1 MSLAASQATAA
12 AVAKRARR
20 SSGGVLFLRHHR
32 GVLIITA
39 VFIVLFAVSI
49 AFSGG
54 AFGYFEASFMSS
66 GGATLALAAMGQALV
81 VLVGGFDL
89 SVGSVVSLVNVVLAT
104 HMGSS
109 LGSMVGVGLVGIV
122 VGGAVGAFNGFFVA
136 FLGLQP
142 IVVTLSSMFLVRGIT
157 VLVLDSPGGG
167 VPDDFKNFLTGAV
180 IPNVLPAALLVIVAA
195 IIVWLAIKGTRF
207 GIGIYA
213 VGSDEDSARSAG
225 IPVRRT
231 KFLTYMIAGMFYGAA
246 GVFITAQ
253 TGSGDPLIGDPL
265 LLETFAA
272 VVLGGTLLGGGRG
285 GLIGAIFGA
294 YTLML
299 MVNLL
304 LALNVSAYY
313 SSVAEGV
320 VLILAV
326 MVSAIHHDAPVAQC
340 ARQMRRLVTGWRA
353 GLLPSQIRWSEAPRR
368 IALPGAASIAR
379 APRVTWM
386 QRNGERLRFA
396 LPAYVCVAGV
406 LIVTAIVRPDTVGHW
421 SYYNSLVVLSSF
433 LIVLALGQGSVILTG
448 GLDLSVPWVI
458 GFCGILAAGLIS
470 GSNAASIW
478 VIPMVLFVGALIGMV
493 NGLGVVVLGLPPIV
507 ITLAMNG
514 ILQGAA
520 LVYSNGTPSGFSSSG
535 LHWFMTG
542 HLAGFAPVVLFIIA
556 FVVGSVILLGG
567 TVFGRRVYAVGNSI
581 TVARLSGINVPRT
594 LVLVYAL
601 SGLCSAVVGV
611 MLTGF
616 SGQASLGM
624 GDDYL
629 LPSIAVV
636 VVGGT
641 LITGGRGHYLGML
654 GGALLLTALQTL
666 LDGTNLPHAVRDII
680 FGLVVLG
687 AVLALRERSTR

>member
-1 MSLAASQATAA
+1 MSLVTSP
-12 AVAKRARR
+12 VLARR
-20 SSGGVLFLRHHR
+20 SSGGVLFLRHNR
-32 GVLIITA
+32 GMLIAAA
-39 VFIVLFAVSI
+39 VFIVFFGVSI
-49 AFSGG
+49 ASSGG

-104 HMGSS
+104 HMGAS
-109 LGSMVGVGLVGIV
+109 LGSMIGVSVLGIM

-142 IVVTLSSMFLVRGIT
+142 IVVTLSSMFLIRGVT
-157 VLVLDSPGGG
+157 VLVLDAPGGG
-167 VPDDFKNFLTGAV
+167 VPDGFKNFFTGAV
-180 IPNVLPAALLVIVAA
+180 IPNFLPAALLVIAA
-195 IIVWLAIKGTRF
+195 AVIVWLLIKGTRF
-207 GIGIYA
+207 GVGIYA
-213 VGSDEDSARSAG
+213 VGSDEDAARSAG

-231 KFLTYMIAGMFYGAA
+231 KFMTYLIAGMFYGAA
-246 GVFITAQ
+246 GVFISAQ
-253 TGSGDPLIGDPL
+253 TGSGDPLVGDPL
-265 LLETFAA
+265 LLESFAA

-326 MVSAIHHDAPVAQC
+326 MASAVHRNAPVAQY

-353 GLLPSQIRWSEAPRR
+353 GQLPSQIRWHEAPKR
-368 IALPGAASIAR
+368 PAR
-379 APRVTWM
+379 PAVIQAPRVSWM
-386 QRNGERLRFA
+386 QRNGERLRFVM
-396 LPAYVCVAGV
+396 PAYLCTAGV
-406 LIVTAIVRPDTVGHW
+406 MIATAIVRPDTLDRW
-421 SYYNSLVVLSSF
+421 SYYNELIVLSSF
-433 LIVLALGQGSVILTG
+433 LIVLALGQGVVILTG

-478 VIPMVLFVGALIGMV
+478 VIPLVLVIGALIGMV
-493 NGLGVVVLGLPPIV
+493 NGMGVVVFGLPPIV

-520 LVYSNGTPSGFSSSG
+520 LVFSNGTPSGFSSQG

-542 HLAGFAPVVLFIIA
+542 NIGGLAPVVVFIIL

-567 TVFGRRVYAVGNSI
+567 TVFGRRVYAIGNSI
-581 TVARLSGINVPRT
+581 TVARLSGVNVPRT
-594 LVLVYAL
+594 LILVYAL
-601 SGLCSAVVGV
+601 SGLCSAIVGV

-687 AVLALRERSTR
+687 AVLALRERPAR

>member
-1 MSLAASQATAA
+1 MSLTTTHAAPAPVTI
-12 AVAKRARR
+12 RR
-20 SSGGVLFLRHHR
+20 QSGGAFFLRHNR
-32 GVLIITA
+32 GVLISAA
-39 VFIVLFAVSI
+39 VFIILFAVSI

-81 VLVGGFDL
+81 ILVGGFDL
-89 SVGSVVSLVNVVLAT
+89 SVGAVVSLVNVVLVT
-104 HMGSS
+104 HMGAS
-109 LGSMVGVGLVGIV
+109 LGSMVGVGVLGIA

-142 IVVTLSSMFLVRGIT
+142 IVVTLSSMFLIRGVT
-157 VLVLDSPGGG
+157 VLILDSPGGSL
-167 VPDDFKNFLTGAV
+167 PDDFKNFLTGAV
-180 IPNVLPAALLVIVAA
+180 IPNVLPAAVLVIIAA
-195 IIVWLAIKGTRF
+195 VIIWLVIKGTRF
-207 GIGIYA
+207 GVSIYA
-213 VGSDEDSARSAG
+213 VGSDEESARSAG

-231 KFLTYMIAGMFYGAA
+231 KFLTYVIAGLFYGAA
-246 GVFITAQ
+246 GVFISAQ
-253 TGSGDPLIGDPL
+253 TGSGDPLVGDPL

-326 MVSAIHHDAPVAQC
+326 MVSAVHKEAPVAQY
-340 ARQMRRLVTGWRA
+340 ARQIRRTVTGWRA
-353 GLLPSQIRWSEAPRR
+353 GLLPSQIRWDAAPRR
-368 IALPGAASIAR
+368 LGRAR
-379 APRVTWM
+379 AQAPRVTWL

-396 LPAYVCVAGV
+396 LPAYLCLIGV
-406 LIVTAIVRPDTVGHW
+406 LVATAIVRPDTVERW
-421 SYYNSLVVLSSF
+421 SYYNSLIVLSSF
-433 LIVLALGQGSVILTG
+433 LIILALGQGVVILTG

-458 GFCGILAAGLIS
+458 GFCGILAAGFIS
-470 GSNAASIW
+470 GSNAASVW
-478 VIPMVLFVGALIGMV
+478 VIPLVLLVGALIGMI
-493 NGLGVVVLGLPPIV
+493 NGLGVVVFGLPPIV

-520 LVYSNGTPSGFSSSG
+520 LVYSNGTPAGFSSPS

-542 HLAGFAPVVLFIIA
+542 NIAGLSPVVLFIIA

-567 TVFGRRVYAVGNSI
+567 TVFGRRVYAIGNSV
-581 TVARLSGINVPRT
+581 TVARLSGVNVPRT
-594 LVLVYAL
+594 LILVYAL
-601 SGLCSAVVGV
+601 SGFCSAVVGV